1 MSAETKEA
9 QNKNINV
16 IHNNTNAKTTLTEV
30 QRAWKDILEAFKSR
44 RAMIVYA
51 SLLEGKPIDCKN
63 GVVTVMFSQ
72 DYSLNKPRLEK
83 TENYNIVIEVLSEI
97 MGEQLKVKFVVESPD
112 RQEVDLGQT
121 LKNKLG
127 DEFVKIVE
135 E

>member
-1 MSAETKEA
+1 M
-9 QNKNINV
+9 
-16 IHNNTNAKTTLTEV
+16 
-30 QRAWKDILEAFKSR
+30 
-44 RAMIVYA
+44 
-51 SLLEGKPIDCKN
+51 
-63 GVVTVMFSQ
+63 
-72 DYSLNKPRLEK
+72 
-83 TENYNIVIEVLSEI
+83 IEVLSEI